1 MCLFCRYL
9 DKNYDG
15 GVSNL
20 LRLLL
25 LAALCLGAGAA
36 QVIEFESN
44 GLKYQTLTKNGVTIM
59 FATLPSKIKG
69 FTVLQVAVNNG
80 SRVACSID
88 PEEFVFR
95 REDGTQWRAMPAR
108 QVVRRMLDRANRDD
122 VIKMVGNYELGLY
135 GLSRIQSTNGYEQ
148 RRQNAIGEFG
158 GGRLKA
164 ASAASAIAMVKTKL
178 EPGES
183 TDGAIFYPNG
193 GKSLGVGRV
202 SVRAVGETFE
212 FDPIKP

>member
-1 MCLFCRYL
+1 VKPPLKL
-9 DKNYDG
+9 YDE
-15 GVSNL
+15 GVNL
-20 LRLLL
+20 LLRILLL
-25 LAALCLGAGAA
+25 TALSMAGAGA

-59 FATLPSKIKG
+59 FAIMPSRIKG

-80 SRVACSID
+80 SRVPCTID
-88 PEEFVFR
+88 PEEFIYR
-95 REDGTQWRAMPAR
+95 REDGSQWRAMPAR

-122 VIKMVGNYELGLY
+122 VMKMVGSYELGLY

-148 RRQNAIGEFG
+148 RRQSAIAEFG
-158 GGRLKA
+158 GSRLKA
-164 ASAASAIAMVKTKL
+164 AAAASAIAMVKAKL

-183 TDGAIFYPNG
+183 TDGAIFYPNS
-193 GKSLGVGRV
+193 GKLAGEGRV
-202 SVRAVGETFE
+202 SVKAAGELFE